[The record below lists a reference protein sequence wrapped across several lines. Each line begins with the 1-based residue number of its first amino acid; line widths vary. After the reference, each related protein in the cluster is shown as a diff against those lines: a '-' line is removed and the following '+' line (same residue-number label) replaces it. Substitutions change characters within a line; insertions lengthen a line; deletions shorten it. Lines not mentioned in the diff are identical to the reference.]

1 MATSRDDFV
10 IAIRSAFLK
19 KGNQQRFSL
28 IALIF
33 FSIALI
39 ALSRF
44 NFPAI
49 NYLKISLNEII
60 YRASFVV
67 SIPEQQ
73 IQNASIA
80 LNKHFKLYKDLEITK
95 KKIKQLEYEKYNS
108 NYLTSE
114 NKRLRKLI
122 DEYIIKSDELV
133 AKVLLDKNS
142 PFLKSIIVNKGSK
155 DDVKLGMAVLDDQ
168 YLIGKIVEVNYSTS
182 RALLVSDL
190 NSKIPISVEPGN
202 LLSILSGTGKDF
214 GKIQYTQ
221 EDFNFQESDIVYTSG
236 SGGIFKSG
244 IPIGKIKIDNNK
256 NIKVKFF
263 SNLSQITFV
272 KLVAFEKGEIK
283 WAFKL
288 KHLYLKNFLH
298 LFL

>member
-28 IALIF
+28 IVLIF
-33 FSIALI
+33 FSISLI
-39 ALSRF
+39 VLSRL
-44 NFPAI
+44 NVPAI
-49 NYLKISLNEII
+49 NYLKVSLNEII

-73 IQNASIA
+73 LQNASIA
-80 LNKHFKLYKDLEITK
+80 LKNHFKLYEDLKITK
-95 KKIKQLEYEKYNS
+95 KKIKELEFEKYNS
-108 NYLTSE
+108 NYLSAE
-114 NKRLRKLI
+114 NTRLRKLI
-122 DEYIIKSDELV
+122 DEYIIQSDELV

-155 DDVKLGMAVLDDQ
+155 DGVKLGMAVLDNQ

-202 LLSILSGTGKDF
+202 FLSILSGTGKSY

-221 EDFNFQESDIVYTSG
+221 QDFNFQESNIVYTSG

-244 IPIGKIKIDNNK
+244 IPIGKIKIESNE
-256 NIKVKFF
+256 NIRVNFF

-272 KLVAFEKGEIK
+272 KLISFEKEEIE
-283 WAFKL
+283 WAFR
-288 KHLYLKNFLH
+288 LKN
-298 LFL
+298 LFLENF

>member
-28 IALIF
+28 IVLIF
-33 FSIALI
+33 FSISLI

-44 NFPAI
+44 NVPAI
-49 NYLKISLNEII
+49 NYLKVSLNEII

-80 LNKHFKLYKDLEITK
+80 LEKHFKLYEDLKITK
-95 KKIKQLEYEKYNS
+95 KRIKELEFEKYNS
-108 NYLTSE
+108 NYLSAE
-114 NKRLRKLI
+114 NTRLRKLI
-122 DEYIIKSDELV
+122 DEYIVQSDELV

-155 DDVKLGMAVLDDQ
+155 DGVKLGMAVLDNQ

-202 LLSILSGTGKDF
+202 LLSILSGTGKSY

-221 EDFNFQESDIVYTSG
+221 QDFIFQESNVVYTSG

-244 IPIGKIKIDNNK
+244 IPIGKIKIESNE
-256 NIKVKFF
+256 NIRVNFF

-272 KLVAFEKGEIK
+272 KLISFEKEEIK
-283 WAFKL
+283 
-288 KHLYLKNFLH
+288 
-298 LFL
+298 

>member
-28 IALIF
+28 IVLIF
-33 FSIALI
+33 FSISLI
-39 ALSRF
+39 VLSRL
-44 NFPAI
+44 NVPAI
-49 NYLKISLNEII
+49 NYLKVSLNEII

-73 IQNASIA
+73 LQNASIA
-80 LNKHFKLYKDLEITK
+80 LKNHFKLYEDLKITK
-95 KKIKQLEYEKYNS
+95 KKIKELEFEKYNS
-108 NYLTSE
+108 NYLSAE
-114 NKRLRKLI
+114 NTRLRKLI
-122 DEYIIKSDELV
+122 DEYIVQSDELV

-155 DDVKLGMAVLDDQ
+155 DGVKLGMAVLDNQ

-190 NSKIPISVEPGN
+190 NSKIPLSVEPGN
-202 LLSILSGTGKDF
+202 FLSILSGTGKSY

-221 EDFNFQESDIVYTSG
+221 QDFNFQESNVVYTSG

-244 IPIGKIKIDNNK
+244 IPIGKVKIESNE
-256 NIKVKFF
+256 NIRVNFF

-272 KLVAFEKGEIK
+272 KLISFEKEEIE
-283 WAFKL
+283 WAFR
-288 KHLYLKNFLH
+288 LKN
-298 LFL
+298 LFLENF

>member
-28 IALIF
+28 IVLIF
-33 FSIALI
+33 FSISLI
-39 ALSRF
+39 VLSRL
-44 NFPAI
+44 NVPAI
-49 NYLKISLNEII
+49 NYLKVSLNEII

-73 IQNASIA
+73 LQNASIA
-80 LNKHFKLYKDLEITK
+80 LKNHFKLYEDLKITK
-95 KKIKQLEYEKYNS
+95 KKIKELEFEKYNS
-108 NYLTSE
+108 NYLSAE
-114 NKRLRKLI
+114 NTRLRKLI
-122 DEYIIKSDELV
+122 DEYIVQSDELV

-155 DDVKLGMAVLDDQ
+155 DGVKLGMAVLDNQ

-202 LLSILSGTGKDF
+202 FLSILSGTGKSY

-221 EDFNFQESDIVYTSG
+221 QDFNFQESNVVYTSG

-244 IPIGKIKIDNNK
+244 IPIGKVKIESNE
-256 NIKVKFF
+256 NIRVNFF

-272 KLVAFEKGEIK
+272 KLISFEKEEIE
-283 WAFKL
+283 
-288 KHLYLKNFLH
+288 
-298 LFL
+298 

>member
-73 IQNASIA
+73 IQNVSIV
-80 LNKHFKLYKDLEITK
+80 LNKHIKLYKDLELTK

-108 NYLTSE
+108 NYLNAE

-221 EDFNFQESDIVYTSG
+221 QDFNFQESDIVYTSG

-272 KLVAFEKGEIK
+272 KLVSFEKGEIK

-288 KHLYLKNFLH
+288 KNLYLKSF
-298 LFL
+298 

>member
-28 IALIF
+28 LVLIFFCIALIT
-33 FSIALI
+33 
-39 ALSRF
+39 LSRF
-44 NFPAI
+44 NLPAI

-80 LNKHFKLYKDLEITK
+80 LNKHFKLYEDLEITK
-95 KKIKQLEYEKYNS
+95 KKLKQLEFEKHNS
-108 NYLTSE
+108 NYLTGE

-122 DEYIIKSDELV
+122 DEYIVQSDELV

-155 DDVKLGMAVLDDQ
+155 DSVKLGMAVLDDQ

-202 LLSILSGTGKDF
+202 LLSILSGTGKRY
-214 GKIQYTQ
+214 GKIQYT
-221 EDFNFQESDIVYTSG
+221 EHDFEFQNSNIVYTSG

-244 IPIGKIKIDNNK
+244 IPIGKIEIESNN

-272 KLVAFEKGEIK
+272 KLVSFEKEEIK
-283 WAFKL
+283 WVFKL
-288 KHLYLKNFLH
+288 KHQYLKNF
-298 LFL
+298 

>member
-28 IALIF
+28 IVLIF
-33 FSIALI
+33 FSISLI
-39 ALSRF
+39 VLSRF
-44 NFPAI
+44 NVPAI
-49 NYLKISLNEII
+49 NYLKVSLNEII

-73 IQNASIA
+73 IQNASFA
-80 LNKHFKLYKDLEITK
+80 LEKHFKLYEDLKITK
-95 KKIKQLEYEKYNS
+95 KRIKELEFEKYNS
-108 NYLTSE
+108 NYLSAE
-114 NKRLRKLI
+114 NTRLRKLI
-122 DEYIIKSDELV
+122 DEYIVQSDELV

-155 DDVKLGMAVLDDQ
+155 DGVKLGMAVLDNQ

-202 LLSILSGTGKDF
+202 LLSILSGTGKSY

-221 EDFNFQESDIVYTSG
+221 QDFIFQESNVVYTSG

-244 IPIGKIKIDNNK
+244 IPIGKIKIESNE
-256 NIKVKFF
+256 NIRVNFF

-272 KLVAFEKGEIK
+272 KLISFEKEEIK
-283 WAFKL
+283 WAFR
-288 KHLYLKNFLH
+288 LKNHFLEN
-298 LFL
+298 F

>member
-28 IALIF
+28 IVLIF
-33 FSIALI
+33 FSISLI
-39 ALSRF
+39 VLSRL
-44 NFPAI
+44 NVPAI
-49 NYLKISLNEII
+49 NYLKVSLNEII

-73 IQNASIA
+73 LQNASIA
-80 LNKHFKLYKDLEITK
+80 LKNHFKLYEDLKITK
-95 KKIKQLEYEKYNS
+95 KKIKELEFEKYNS
-108 NYLTSE
+108 NYLSAE
-114 NKRLRKLI
+114 NTRLRKLI
-122 DEYIIKSDELV
+122 DEYIIQSDELV

-155 DDVKLGMAVLDDQ
+155 DGVKLGMAVLDNQ

-202 LLSILSGTGKDF
+202 FLSILSGTGKSY

-221 EDFNFQESDIVYTSG
+221 QDFNFQESNIVYTSG

-244 IPIGKIKIDNNK
+244 IPIGKIKIESNE
-256 NIKVKFF
+256 NIRVNFF
-263 SNLSQITFV
+263 SNLSQITYV
-272 KLVAFEKGEIK
+272 KLISFEKEEIE
-283 WAFKL
+283 
-288 KHLYLKNFLH
+288 
-298 LFL
+298 

>member
-28 IALIF
+28 IVLIF
-33 FSIALI
+33 FSISLI
-39 ALSRF
+39 VLSRL
-44 NFPAI
+44 NVPAI

-73 IQNASIA
+73 LQNASIA
-80 LNKHFKLYKDLEITK
+80 LKNHFKLYEDLKITK
-95 KKIKQLEYEKYNS
+95 KKIKELEFEKYNS
-108 NYLTSE
+108 NYLSAE
-114 NKRLRKLI
+114 NTRLRKLI
-122 DEYIIKSDELV
+122 DEYIVQSDELV

-155 DDVKLGMAVLDDQ
+155 DGVKLGMAVLDNQ

-202 LLSILSGTGKDF
+202 FLSILSGTGKSY

-221 EDFNFQESDIVYTSG
+221 QDFNFQESNIVYTSG

-244 IPIGKIKIDNNK
+244 IPIGKIKIESNE
-256 NIKVKFF
+256 NIRVNFF

-272 KLVAFEKGEIK
+272 KLISFEKEEIE
-283 WAFKL
+283 
-288 KHLYLKNFLH
+288 
-298 LFL
+298 

>member
-28 IALIF
+28 IVLIF
-33 FSIALI
+33 FSISLI
-39 ALSRF
+39 VLSRF
-44 NFPAI
+44 NVPAI
-49 NYLKISLNEII
+49 NYLKVSLNEII

-80 LNKHFKLYKDLEITK
+80 LEKHFKLYEDLKITK
-95 KKIKQLEYEKYNS
+95 KRIKELEFEKYNS
-108 NYLTSE
+108 NYLSAE
-114 NKRLRKLI
+114 NTRLRKLI
-122 DEYIIKSDELV
+122 DEYIVQSDELV

-155 DDVKLGMAVLDDQ
+155 DGVKLGMAVLDNQ

-202 LLSILSGTGKDF
+202 LLSILSGTGKSY

-221 EDFNFQESDIVYTSG
+221 QDFIFQESNVVYTSG

-244 IPIGKIKIDNNK
+244 IPIGKIKIESNE
-256 NIKVKFF
+256 NIRVNFF

-272 KLVAFEKGEIK
+272 KLISFEKEEIK
-283 WAFKL
+283 WVFR
-288 KHLYLKNFLH
+288 LKNHFLEN
-298 LFL
+298 F

>member
-28 IALIF
+28 IVLIF
-33 FSIALI
+33 FSISLI
-39 ALSRF
+39 VLSRL
-44 NFPAI
+44 NVPAI
-49 NYLKISLNEII
+49 NYLKVSLNEII

-73 IQNASIA
+73 LQNASIA
-80 LNKHFKLYKDLEITK
+80 LKNHFKLYEDLKITK
-95 KKIKQLEYEKYNS
+95 KKIKELEFEKYNS
-108 NYLTSE
+108 NYLSAE
-114 NKRLRKLI
+114 NTRLRKLI
-122 DEYIIKSDELV
+122 DEYIVQSDELV

-155 DDVKLGMAVLDDQ
+155 DGVKLGMAVLDNQ

-202 LLSILSGTGKDF
+202 FLSILSGTGKSY

-221 EDFNFQESDIVYTSG
+221 KDFNFQESNVVYTSG

-244 IPIGKIKIDNNK
+244 IPIGKVKIESNE
-256 NIKVKFF
+256 NIRVNFF

-272 KLVAFEKGEIK
+272 KLISFEKEEIE
-283 WAFKL
+283 
-288 KHLYLKNFLH
+288 
-298 LFL
+298 

>member
-28 IALIF
+28 IVLIF
-33 FSIALI
+33 FSISLI
-39 ALSRF
+39 VLSRL
-44 NFPAI
+44 NVPAI
-49 NYLKISLNEII
+49 NYLKVSLNEII

-73 IQNASIA
+73 LQNASIA
-80 LNKHFKLYKDLEITK
+80 LKNHFKLYEDLKITK
-95 KKIKQLEYEKYNS
+95 KKIKELEFEKYNS
-108 NYLTSE
+108 NYLSSE
-114 NKRLRKLI
+114 NTRLRKLI
-122 DEYIIKSDELV
+122 DEYIVQSDELV

-155 DDVKLGMAVLDDQ
+155 DGVKLGMAVLDNQ
-168 YLIGKIVEVNYSTS
+168 YLVGKIVEVNYSTS

-202 LLSILSGTGKDF
+202 FLSILSGTGKSY

-221 EDFNFQESDIVYTSG
+221 QDFNFQESNIVYTSG

-244 IPIGKIKIDNNK
+244 IPIGKIKIESNE
-256 NIKVKFF
+256 NIRVNFF

-272 KLVAFEKGEIK
+272 KLISFEKEEIE
-283 WAFKL
+283 WAFR
-288 KHLYLKNFLH
+288 LKN
-298 LFL
+298 LFLENF

>member
-28 IALIF
+28 IVLIF
-33 FSIALI
+33 FSISLI
-39 ALSRF
+39 VLSRL
-44 NFPAI
+44 NVPAI
-49 NYLKISLNEII
+49 NYLKVSLNEII

-73 IQNASIA
+73 LQNASIA
-80 LNKHFKLYKDLEITK
+80 LKNHFKLYEDLKITK
-95 KKIKQLEYEKYNS
+95 KKIKELEFEKYNS
-108 NYLTSE
+108 NYLSAE
-114 NKRLRKLI
+114 NTRLRKLI
-122 DEYIIKSDELV
+122 DEYIVQSDELV

-155 DDVKLGMAVLDDQ
+155 DGVKLGMAVLDNQ

-202 LLSILSGTGKDF
+202 FLSILSGTGKSY

-221 EDFNFQESDIVYTSG
+221 QDFNFQESNIVYTSG

-244 IPIGKIKIDNNK
+244 IPIGKVKIESNE
-256 NIKVKFF
+256 NIRVNFF

-272 KLVAFEKGEIK
+272 KLISFEKEEIE
-283 WAFKL
+283 WAFR
-288 KHLYLKNFLH
+288 LKN
-298 LFL
+298 LFLENF

>member
-28 IALIF
+28 LVLIF
-33 FSIALI
+33 FSIILI

-44 NFPAI
+44 NLPAI

-73 IQNASIA
+73 IQNASIE
-80 LNKHFKLYKDLEITK
+80 LNKHFKLYEDLEVTK
-95 KKIKQLEYEKYNS
+95 KKLKQLEFEKYNS
-108 NYLTSE
+108 NYLTGE

-122 DEYIIKSDELV
+122 DEYIIQSDELV

-155 DDVKLGMAVLDDQ
+155 DNVKLGMAVLDDQ

-190 NSKIPISVEPGN
+190 NSKIPVSVEPGN
-202 LLSILSGTGKDF
+202 LLSILSGTGKRY
-214 GKIQYTQ
+214 GKIQYTEQ
-221 EDFNFQESDIVYTSG
+221 DFDFQNSNIVYTSG

-244 IPIGKIKIDNNK
+244 IPIGKIKIESNN
-256 NIKVKFF
+256 NIKVNFF

-272 KLVAFEKGEIK
+272 KLISFEKEEIK
-283 WAFKL
+283 WVFKL
-288 KHLYLKNFLH
+288 KHQYLKNF
-298 LFL
+298 

>member
-28 IALIF
+28 IVLIF
-33 FSIALI
+33 FSISLI
-39 ALSRF
+39 VLSRL
-44 NFPAI
+44 NVPAI
-49 NYLKISLNEII
+49 NYLKVSLNEII

-73 IQNASIA
+73 LQNASIA
-80 LNKHFKLYKDLEITK
+80 LKNHFKLYEDLKITK
-95 KKIKQLEYEKYNS
+95 KKIKELEFEKYNS
-108 NYLTSE
+108 NYLSAE
-114 NKRLRKLI
+114 NTRLRKLI
-122 DEYIIKSDELV
+122 DEYIVQSDELV

-155 DDVKLGMAVLDDQ
+155 DGVKLGMAVLDNQ

-202 LLSILSGTGKDF
+202 FLSILSGTGKSY

-221 EDFNFQESDIVYTSG
+221 QDFNFQESNIVYTSG

-244 IPIGKIKIDNNK
+244 IPIGKIKIESNE
-256 NIKVKFF
+256 NIRVNFF

-272 KLVAFEKGEIK
+272 KLISFEKEEIE
-283 WAFKL
+283 WAFR
-288 KHLYLKNFLH
+288 LKN
-298 LFL
+298 LFLENF

>member
-28 IALIF
+28 IVLIF
-33 FSIALI
+33 FSISLI
-39 ALSRF
+39 LLSRL
-44 NFPAI
+44 NLPAI

-60 YRASFVV
+60 YRVSFVV

-80 LNKHFKLYKDLEITK
+80 LKKHFKLYDDVKITK
-95 KKIKQLEYEKYNS
+95 KRIKQLEFEKYNS
-108 NYLTSE
+108 NYLSAE
-114 NKRLRKLI
+114 NTRLRKLI
-122 DEYIIKSDELV
+122 DEYIVQSDELV

-155 DDVKLGMAVLDDQ
+155 DSVKLGMAVLDNQ

-202 LLSILSGTGKDF
+202 FLSILSGTGKSY

-221 EDFNFQESDIVYTSG
+221 QDFNFQESNVVYTSG

-244 IPIGKIKIDNNK
+244 IPIGKVKIESNE
-256 NIKVKFF
+256 NIRVNFF

-272 KLVAFEKGEIK
+272 KLISFEKEEIE
-283 WAFKL
+283 WAFR
-288 KHLYLKNFLH
+288 LKN
-298 LFL
+298 LFLENF

>member
-28 IALIF
+28 LVLIF
-33 FSIALI
+33 FSISLI
-39 ALSRF
+39 ILSRL
-44 NFPAI
+44 NIPAI
-49 NYLKISLNEII
+49 NYLKISLNEVI

-73 IQNASIA
+73 IQKA
-80 LNKHFKLYKDLEITK
+80 LNSFKKHLKLYEDLEITK
-95 KKIKQLEYEKYNS
+95 KKVKDLEFEKYNS
-108 NYLTSE
+108 SYLISE
-114 NKRLRKLI
+114 NERLRKLI

-142 PFLKSIIVNKGSK
+142 PFLKSIIINKGSK
-155 DDVKLGMAVLDDQ
+155 DNVKLGMAVLDDQ

-182 RALLVSDL
+182 RALLISDL
-190 NSKIPISVEPGN
+190 NSKIPVAVEPGN
-202 LLSILSGTGKDF
+202 LLSILSGTGKNY
-214 GKIQYTQ
+214 GKIQYT
-221 EDFNFQESDIVYTSG
+221 EGDFKFTNSNIVYTSG

-244 IPIGKIKIDNNK
+244 IPIGKINIEMNK
-256 NIKVKFF
+256 SIKVNFF

-272 KLVAFEKGEIK
+272 KLVSFEKDNIK
-283 WAFKL
+283 
-288 KHLYLKNFLH
+288 
-298 LFL
+298 

>member
-221 EDFNFQESDIVYTSG
+221 EDFNFQESNIVYTSG

-272 KLVAFEKGEIK
+272 KLVSFEKGEIK
-283 WAFKL
+283 
-288 KHLYLKNFLH
+288 
-298 LFL
+298 